1 MTAFVFM
8 RKHRDEYSIARMAKV
23 LGVSESGYYRWLSRK
38 PSKRAEQDLVLIE
51 EIAEIFYA
59 SRRVFGSRKITS
71 IMRSRGRLINHNH
84 KRVVRLMSEYCLYSK
99 VCKEYNSFT
108 EPGDGNNIKENLLKR
123 DFSVTGPDQKMV
135 SDTTGIRTKEGWL
148 YVAGILDLCGRI
160 PVGMATGP
168 RNDTK
173 LVSTAF
179 RDMRRRGHGGNGC
192 ILHSDRGST
201 YSSSEYQELI
211 SSSDMLSSMSRKG
224 DCWDNAPM
232 ESFWGKMK
240 LEFVDRTYDTFDE
253 ARSAVYEYV
262 WSFYTNLRPHAANG
276 YLTPAEY
283 YKQARS
289 QAIF

>member
-1 MTAFVFM
+1 MW
-8 RKHRDEYSIARMAKV
+8 KHRDEYAIARMAKV

-38 PSKRAEQDLVLIE
+38 PSKRAEEDLVLVE

-59 SRRVFGSRKITS
+59 SHRIFGSRKITS
-71 IMRSRGRLINHNH
+71 IMRSRGRLINH
-84 KRVVRLMSEYCLYSK
+84 KRVERLMNEYCMKSR
-99 VCKEYNSFT
+99 VCKQYNSFT
-108 EPGDGNNIKENLLKR
+108 EPGDGNNIKDNLLKR

-168 RNDTK
+168 RNDTE

-201 YSSSEYQELI
+201 YSSGEYQELI

-240 LEFVDRTYDTFDE
+240 LEFVDKTYDTLGE

-283 YKQARS
+283 YKQAKS
-289 QAIF
+289 QATS

>member
-8 RKHRDEYSIARMAKV
+8 WKHRDEYSIARMANV

-38 PSKRAEQDLVLIE
+38 PSRRAEEDLVLIE
-51 EIAEIFYA
+51 EIAEIYYA
-59 SRRVFGSRKITS
+59 SHRVFGSRKITS
-71 IMRSRGRLINHNH
+71 IMRSRGRVINH
-84 KRVVRLMSEYCLYSK
+84 KRVERLMSEYCMYSR
-99 VCKEYNSFT
+99 VCKEYKSFT
-108 EPGDGNNIKENLLKR
+108 EPGDGNNIKDDLLKR

-168 RNDTK
+168 RNDTE

-201 YSSSEYQELI
+201 YSSSDYQELI

-240 LEFVDRTYDTFDE
+240 LEFVDKTYDTLDD
-253 ARSAVYEYV
+253 ARNAVYEYV

-276 YLTPAEY
+276 YMTPAEY
-283 YKQARS
+283 YRQAKS
-289 QAIF
+289 QAKS

>member
-1 MTAFVFM
+1 MW
-8 RKHRDEYSIARMAKV
+8 KHRDEYSIARMAKV
-23 LGVSESGYYRWLSRK
+23 LDVSESGYYRWLSRK
-38 PSKRAEQDLVLIE
+38 PSKREEDDLVLIE

-59 SRRVFGSRKITS
+59 SHQIFGSRKITS
-71 IMRSRGRLINHNH
+71 IMRSRGRLINH
-84 KRVVRLMSEYCLYSK
+84 KRVERLMSEYCMKSR
-99 VCKEYNSFT
+99 VCRQYNSFT
-108 EPGDGNNIKENLLKR
+108 EPGDGNNIKDNLLKR

-168 RNDTK
+168 KNDTE

-201 YSSSEYQELI
+201 YSSGEYQELI

-240 LEFVDRTYDTFDE
+240 LEFVDKTYNTFDE
-253 ARSAVYEYV
+253 ARAAVYEYV

-283 YKQARS
+283 YKQAKS
-289 QAIF
+289 QALS

>member
-8 RKHRDEYSIARMAKV
+8 RKHRDEYSIARMASV

-38 PSKRAEQDLVLIE
+38 PSKRAEEDLVLIE

-71 IMRSRGRLINHNH
+71 IMRSRGRLINH

-211 SSSDMLSSMSRKG
+211 SSNDMLSSMSRKG

-240 LEFVDRTYDTFDE
+240 LEFVDRTYDTLDE
-253 ARSAVYEYV
+253 ARTAVYEYV

>member
-1 MTAFVFM
+1 M
-8 RKHRDEYSIARMAKV
+8 RKHRDEYSIARMASV

-38 PSKRAEQDLVLIE
+38 PSKRAEEDLVLIE

-71 IMRSRGRLINHNH
+71 VMRSRGRLINH
-84 KRVVRLMSEYCLYSK
+84 KRVVRLMSEYCLYSR

-240 LEFVDRTYDTFDE
+240 LEFVDRTYDTLDE

>member
-1 MTAFVFM
+1 M
-8 RKHRDEYSIARMAKV
+8 ARV

-38 PSKRAEQDLVLIE
+38 PSKRAEEDLVLIE

-71 IMRSRGRLINHNH
+71 IMRSRGRLINH
-84 KRVVRLMSEYCLYSK
+84 KRVVRLMSEYCLYSR

-232 ESFWGKMK
+232 EGFWGKMK
-240 LEFVDRTYDTFDE
+240 LEFVDRTYDTLDE

>member
-1 MTAFVFM
+1 M
-8 RKHRDEYSIARMAKV
+8 RKHRDEYSIARMARV

-38 PSKRAEQDLVLIE
+38 PSKRAEEDLVLIE

-71 IMRSRGRLINHNH
+71 IMRSRGRLINH
-84 KRVVRLMSEYCLYSK
+84 KRVARLMSEYCLYSR

-160 PVGMATGP
+160 PVGIATGP

-201 YSSSEYQELI
+201 YSSGEYQELI

-240 LEFVDRTYDTFDE
+240 LEFVDRTYDTLDE
-253 ARSAVYEYV
+253 ARTAVYEYV

>member
-8 RKHRDEYSIARMAKV
+8 RKHRDEYTIARMARA

-38 PSKRAEQDLVLIE
+38 PSKRAEEDLVLIE

-71 IMRSRGRLINHNH
+71 IMRSRGRLINH
-84 KRVVRLMSEYCLYSK
+84 KRVVRLMSEYCLYSR

-240 LEFVDRTYDTFDE
+240 LEFVDRTYDTLDE
-253 ARSAVYEYV
+253 ARTAVYEYV

-289 QAIF
+289 QAII

>member
-1 MTAFVFM
+1 M
-8 RKHRDEYSIARMAKV
+8 RKHRDEYSIARMASV

-38 PSKRAEQDLVLIE
+38 PSKRAEEDLVLIE

-71 IMRSRGRLINHNH
+71 IMRSRGRLINH
-84 KRVVRLMSEYCLYSK
+84 KRVARLMSEYCLHSR
-99 VCKEYNSFT
+99 VRKEYNSFT

-240 LEFVDRTYDTFDE
+240 LEFVDRTYDTLDE

>member
-1 MTAFVFM
+1 M
-8 RKHRDEYSIARMAKV
+8 RKHRDEYSIARMARV

-38 PSKRAEQDLVLIE
+38 PSKRAEEDLVLIE

-71 IMRSRGRLINHNH
+71 VMRSRGRLINH
-84 KRVVRLMSEYCLYSK
+84 KRVVRLMREYCLYSK

-240 LEFVDRTYDTFDE
+240 LEFVDRTYDTLDE
-253 ARSAVYEYV
+253 ARTAVYEYV

-289 QAIF
+289 LAII

>member
-1 MTAFVFM
+1 MW
-8 RKHRDEYSIARMAKV
+8 KHRDEYSIARMAKV

-38 PSKRAEQDLVLIE
+38 PSKRAEEDLVLIE

-59 SRRVFGSRKITS
+59 SHRVFGSRKITS
-71 IMRSRGRLINHNH
+71 IMRSRGRLINH
-84 KRVVRLMSEYCLYSK
+84 KRVERLMSEYCMKSR
-99 VCKEYNSFT
+99 VCKQYNSFT
-108 EPGDGNNIKENLLKR
+108 ESGDGNNIKDNLLKR

-135 SDTTGIRTKEGWL
+135 SDTTGIRAKEGWL

-168 RNDTK
+168 RNDTE

-201 YSSSEYQELI
+201 YSSGEYQQLI

-240 LEFVDRTYDTFDE
+240 LEFVDKTYNTLDE
-253 ARSAVYEYV
+253 ARAAVYEYV

-289 QAIF
+289 QATS

>member
-1 MTAFVFM
+1 M

-38 PSKRAEQDLVLIE
+38 PSKRAEEDLVLIE

-59 SRRVFGSRKITS
+59 SHRIFGSRKITS
-71 IMRSRGRLINHNH
+71 IMRSRGRLINH
-84 KRVVRLMSEYCLYSK
+84 KRVARLMSEYCMYSR

-160 PVGMATGP
+160 PVGIATGP
-168 RNDTK
+168 KNDTQ

-240 LEFVDRTYDTFDE
+240 LEFVDKTYDTLDE
-253 ARSAVYEYV
+253 ARIAVYEYV

>member
-1 MTAFVFM
+1 M
-8 RKHRDEYSIARMAKV
+8 RKHRDEYAIARMAKV

-38 PSKRAEQDLVLIE
+38 PSKRAEEDLVLIE

-71 IMRSRGRLINHNH
+71 IMRSRGRLINH
-84 KRVVRLMSEYCLYSK
+84 KRVVRLMSEYCLYSR

-240 LEFVDRTYDTFDE
+240 LEFVDRTYDTLDE
-253 ARSAVYEYV
+253 ARTAVYEYV

-289 QAIF
+289 QAII

>member
-1 MTAFVFM
+1 M
-8 RKHRDEYSIARMAKV
+8 RKHRDEYTIARMARA

-38 PSKRAEQDLVLIE
+38 PSKRAEEDLVLIE

-71 IMRSRGRLINHNH
+71 IMRSRGRLINH
-84 KRVVRLMSEYCLYSK
+84 KRVVRLMSEYCLYSR

-240 LEFVDRTYDTFDE
+240 LEFVDRTYDTLDE
-253 ARSAVYEYV
+253 ARTAVYEYV

-289 QAIF
+289 QAII

>member
-1 MTAFVFM
+1 M
-8 RKHRDEYSIARMAKV
+8 RKHRDEYSIARMARV

-38 PSKRAEQDLVLIE
+38 PSKRAEEDLVLIE

-71 IMRSRGRLINHNH
+71 IMRSRGRLINH

-135 SDTTGIRTKEGWL
+135 SDTTGRRTKEGWL

-168 RNDTK
+168 RNDTQ

-240 LEFVDRTYDTFDE
+240 LEFVDRTYDTLDE

-289 QAIF
+289 LAIF

>member
-1 MTAFVFM
+1 MW
-8 RKHRDEYSIARMAKV
+8 KHRDEYSIARMAKV

-38 PSKRAEQDLVLIE
+38 PSKRAEEDLVLIE

-59 SRRVFGSRKITS
+59 SHRGFGSRKITS
-71 IMRSRGRLINHNH
+71 IMRSRGRLINH
-84 KRVVRLMSEYCLYSK
+84 KRVERLMSEYCMKSR
-99 VCKEYNSFT
+99 VCKKYNSFT
-108 EPGDGNNIKENLLKR
+108 EPGDGNNIKDNLLKR

-168 RNDTK
+168 RNDTE

-201 YSSSEYQELI
+201 YSSGEYQQLI

-240 LEFVDRTYDTFDE
+240 LEFVDKTYNTFDE
-253 ARSAVYEYV
+253 ARAAVYEYV

-283 YKQARS
+283 YHQARS
-289 QAIF
+289 QATS

>member
-8 RKHRDEYSIARMAKV
+8 WKHRDEYSIARMAKV

-38 PSKRAEQDLVLIE
+38 PSKRAEEDLVLIE

-59 SRRVFGSRKITS
+59 SHRVFGSRKITS
-71 IMRSRGRLINHNH
+71 IMRSRGRLINH
-84 KRVVRLMSEYCLYSK
+84 KRVERLMSEYCMKSR
-99 VCKEYNSFT
+99 VCKQYNSFT
-108 EPGDGNNIKENLLKR
+108 ESGDGNNIKDNLLKR

-168 RNDTK
+168 RNDTE

-201 YSSSEYQELI
+201 YSSGEYQQLI

-240 LEFVDRTYDTFDE
+240 LEFVDKTYNTLDE
-253 ARSAVYEYV
+253 ARAAVYEYV

-289 QAIF
+289 QATS

>member
-8 RKHRDEYSIARMAKV
+8 RKHRDEYSIARMASV

-38 PSKRAEQDLVLIE
+38 PSKRAEEDLVLIE

-71 IMRSRGRLINHNH
+71 IMRSRGRLINH
-84 KRVVRLMSEYCLYSK
+84 KRVARLMSEYCLYSR

-240 LEFVDRTYDTFDE
+240 LEFVDRTYDTLDE

>member
-8 RKHRDEYSIARMAKV
+8 WKHRDEYSIARMAKV

-38 PSKRAEQDLVLIE
+38 PSKRAEEDLVLIE

-59 SRRVFGSRKITS
+59 SHRVFGSRKITS
-71 IMRSRGRLINHNH
+71 IMRSRGRLINH
-84 KRVVRLMSEYCLYSK
+84 KRVERLMNEYCMKSR
-99 VCKEYNSFT
+99 VCKQYNSFT
-108 EPGDGNNIKENLLKR
+108 EPGDGNNIKDNLLKR

-168 RNDTK
+168 RNDTD

-179 RDMRRRGHGGNGC
+179 RDMRRRGHGGSGC

-240 LEFVDRTYDTFDE
+240 LEFVDKTYNTLDE
-253 ARSAVYEYV
+253 ARAAVYEYV

-283 YKQARS
+283 YRQAKS
-289 QAIF
+289 QSTS

>member
-8 RKHRDEYSIARMAKV
+8 RKHRDEYTIARMARV

-38 PSKRAEQDLVLIE
+38 PSKRAEEDLVLIE

-59 SRRVFGSRKITS
+59 SRCVFGSRKITS
-71 IMRSRGRLINHNH
+71 IMRSRGRLINH
-84 KRVVRLMSEYCLYSK
+84 KRVVRLMSEYCLYSR

-201 YSSSEYQELI
+201 YSSNEYQELI

-240 LEFVDRTYDTFDE
+240 LEFVDRTYDTLDE

>member
-1 MTAFVFM
+1 M
-8 RKHRDEYSIARMAKV
+8 RKHRDEYTIARMARV

-38 PSKRAEQDLVLIE
+38 PSKRAEEDLVLIE

-59 SRRVFGSRKITS
+59 SRCVFGSRKITS
-71 IMRSRGRLINHNH
+71 IMRSRGRLINH
-84 KRVVRLMSEYCLYSK
+84 KRVVRLMSEYCLYSR

-168 RNDTK
+168 KNDTK

-201 YSSSEYQELI
+201 YSSNEYQELI

-240 LEFVDRTYDTFDE
+240 LEFVDRTYDTLDE
-253 ARSAVYEYV
+253 ARAAVYEYV

-283 YKQARS
+283 YKQAKSR
-289 QAIF
+289 AIS

>member
-1 MTAFVFM
+1 MW
-8 RKHRDEYSIARMAKV
+8 KHRNEYSIARMAKV
-23 LGVSESGYYRWLSRK
+23 LGVSESGSYRWLSRK
-38 PSKRAEQDLVLIE
+38 PSKRAEEDLVLIE

-59 SRRVFGSRKITS
+59 SHRVFGSRKITS
-71 IMRSRGRLINHNH
+71 IMRSRGRLINH
-84 KRVVRLMSEYCLYSK
+84 KRVERLMSEYCMKSR
-99 VCKEYNSFT
+99 VCKQYNSFT
-108 EPGDGNNIKENLLKR
+108 EPGDGNNIKDNLLKR

-168 RNDTK
+168 RNDTE

-201 YSSSEYQELI
+201 YSSGEYQQLI

-240 LEFVDRTYDTFDE
+240 LEFVDKTYNTLDE
-253 ARSAVYEYV
+253 ARAAVYEYV

-283 YKQARS
+283 YNLARS
-289 QAIF
+289 QATS

>member
-1 MTAFVFM
+1 MW
-8 RKHRDEYSIARMAKV
+8 KHRDEYSIARMAKV

-38 PSKRAEQDLVLIE
+38 PSKRAEEDLVLIE

-59 SRRVFGSRKITS
+59 SHRVFGSRKITS
-71 IMRSRGRLINHNH
+71 IMRSRGRLINH
-84 KRVVRLMSEYCLYSK
+84 KRVERLMSEYCMKSR
-99 VCKEYNSFT
+99 VCKQYNSFT
-108 EPGDGNNIKENLLKR
+108 ESGDGNNIKDNLLKR

-168 RNDTK
+168 RNDTE

-201 YSSSEYQELI
+201 YSSSEYQQLI

-240 LEFVDRTYDTFDE
+240 LEFVDKTYNTLDE
-253 ARSAVYEYV
+253 ARAAVYEYV

-289 QAIF
+289 QATS

>member
-1 MTAFVFM
+1 MW
-8 RKHRDEYSIARMAKV
+8 KHRDEYSIARMAKV

-38 PSKRAEQDLVLIE
+38 PSKRAEEDLVLIE

-59 SRRVFGSRKITS
+59 SHRVFGSRKITS
-71 IMRSRGRLINHNH
+71 IMRSRGRLINH
-84 KRVVRLMSEYCLYSK
+84 KRVERLMSEYCMKSRD
-99 VCKEYNSFT
+99 CKQSNSFT
-108 EPGDGNNIKENLLKR
+108 EPGDGNNIKDNLLKR

-168 RNDTK
+168 RNDTE

-201 YSSSEYQELI
+201 YSSGEYQQLI

-240 LEFVDRTYDTFDE
+240 LEFVDKTYNTLDE
-253 ARSAVYEYV
+253 ARAAVYEYV

-289 QAIF
+289 QATS

>member
-8 RKHRDEYSIARMAKV
+8 WKHRDEYSIARMAKV
-23 LGVSESGYYRWLSRK
+23 LDVSESGYYRWLSRK
-38 PSKRAEQDLVLIE
+38 PSKREEDDLVLIE

-59 SRRVFGSRKITS
+59 SHQIFGSRKITS
-71 IMRSRGRLINHNH
+71 IMRSRGRLINH
-84 KRVVRLMSEYCLYSK
+84 KRVERLMSEYCLKSR
-99 VCKEYNSFT
+99 VCKQYNSFT
-108 EPGDGNNIKENLLKR
+108 EPGDGNNIKDNLLKR

-168 RNDTK
+168 RNDTE

-201 YSSSEYQELI
+201 YSSGEYQELI

-240 LEFVDRTYDTFDE
+240 LEFVDKTYNTFDE
-253 ARSAVYEYV
+253 ARAAVYEYV

-283 YKQARS
+283 YKQAKS
-289 QAIF
+289 QAIS

>member
-1 MTAFVFM
+1 M
-8 RKHRDEYSIARMAKV
+8 RKHRDEYSIARMARV

-38 PSKRAEQDLVLIE
+38 PSKRAEEDLVLIE

-71 IMRSRGRLINHNH
+71 IMRSRGRLINH

-168 RNDTK
+168 RNDTQ

-240 LEFVDRTYDTFDE
+240 LEFVDRTYDTLDE

-289 QAIF
+289 LAIF

>member
-1 MTAFVFM
+1 M
-8 RKHRDEYSIARMAKV
+8 RKHRDEYSIARMARV

-38 PSKRAEQDLVLIE
+38 PSKRAEEDLVLIE

-71 IMRSRGRLINHNH
+71 VMRSRGRLINH
-84 KRVVRLMSEYCLYSK
+84 KRVVRLMSEYCLYSR

-211 SSSDMLSSMSRKG
+211 SSSDMLSSMSRNG

-240 LEFVDRTYDTFDE
+240 LEFVDRTYDTLDE

>member
-8 RKHRDEYSIARMAKV
+8 WKHRDEYAIARMAKV

-38 PSKRAEQDLVLIE
+38 PSRRAEEDLVFVE

-59 SRRVFGSRKITS
+59 SHRIFGSRKITS
-71 IMRSRGRLINHNH
+71 IMRSRGRLINH
-84 KRVVRLMSEYCLYSK
+84 KRVERLMNEYCMKSR
-99 VCKEYNSFT
+99 VCKQYNSFT
-108 EPGDGNNIKENLLKR
+108 EPGDGNNIKDNLLKR

-168 RNDTK
+168 RNDTE

-201 YSSSEYQELI
+201 YSSGEYQELI
-211 SSSDMLSSMSRKG
+211 SSSDMLSSMSSKG

-240 LEFVDRTYDTFDE
+240 LEFVDKTYDTLDE

-283 YKQARS
+283 YKQAKS
-289 QAIF
+289 QATS

>member
-1 MTAFVFM
+1 M
-8 RKHRDEYSIARMAKV
+8 RKHRDEYALARMAQV

-38 PSKRAEQDLVLIE
+38 PSKRAEEDLVLIE

-71 IMRSRGRLINHNH
+71 IMRSRGRLINH
-84 KRVVRLMSEYCLYSK
+84 KRVVRLMSEYCLYSR

-240 LEFVDRTYDTFDE
+240 LEFVDRTYDTLDE
-253 ARSAVYEYV
+253 ARTAVYEYV

>member
-8 RKHRDEYSIARMAKV
+8 RKHRDEYSIARMARV

-38 PSKRAEQDLVLIE
+38 PSKRAEEDLVLIE

-71 IMRSRGRLINHNH
+71 IMRSRGRLINH
-84 KRVVRLMSEYCLYSK
+84 KRVARLMSEYCLYSR

-240 LEFVDRTYDTFDE
+240 LEFVDRTYDTLDE

>member
-1 MTAFVFM
+1 MEFDL
-8 RKHRDEYSIARMAKV
+8 RYSCVAC
-23 LGVSESGYYRWLSRK
+23 S
-38 PSKRAEQDLVLIE
+38 
-51 EIAEIFYA
+51 
-59 SRRVFGSRKITS
+59 
-71 IMRSRGRLINHNH
+71 H
-84 KRVVRLMSEYCLYSK
+84 
-99 VCKEYNSFT
+99 
-108 EPGDGNNIKENLLKR
+108 GDGNNIKENLLKR

-168 RNDTK
+168 RNDTQ

-240 LEFVDRTYDTFDE
+240 LEFVDRTYDTLDE

-289 QAIF
+289 LAIF

>member
-8 RKHRDEYSIARMAKV
+8 WKHRNEYSIARMAKV

-38 PSKRAEQDLVLIE
+38 PSKRAEEDLVLIE

-59 SRRVFGSRKITS
+59 SHRVFGSRKITS
-71 IMRSRGRLINHNH
+71 IMRSRGRMINH
-84 KRVVRLMSEYCLYSK
+84 KRVERLMSEYCMKSR
-99 VCKEYNSFT
+99 VCKQYNSFT
-108 EPGDGNNIKENLLKR
+108 EPGDGNNIKDNLLKR

-160 PVGMATGP
+160 PVGLATGP
-168 RNDTK
+168 RNDTE

-201 YSSSEYQELI
+201 YSSGEYQQLI

-240 LEFVDRTYDTFDE
+240 LEFVDKTYNTLDE
-253 ARSAVYEYV
+253 ARAAVYEYV

-283 YKQARS
+283 YNLARS
-289 QAIF
+289 QATS

>member
-1 MTAFVFM
+1 MW
-8 RKHRDEYSIARMAKV
+8 KHRDEYSIARMAKV
-23 LGVSESGYYRWLSRK
+23 LDVSESGYYRWLSRK
-38 PSKRAEQDLVLIE
+38 PSKREEDDLVLIE

-59 SRRVFGSRKITS
+59 SHQIFGSRKITS
-71 IMRSRGRLINHNH
+71 IMRSRGRLINH
-84 KRVVRLMSEYCLYSK
+84 KRVERLMSEYCMKSR
-99 VCKEYNSFT
+99 VCRQYNSFT
-108 EPGDGNNIKENLLKR
+108 EPGDGNNIKDNLLKR

-168 RNDTK
+168 RNDTE

-201 YSSSEYQELI
+201 YSSGEYQELI

-240 LEFVDRTYDTFDE
+240 LEFVDKTYNTFDE
-253 ARSAVYEYV
+253 ARAAVYEYV

-283 YKQARS
+283 YKQAKS
-289 QAIF
+289 QALS

>member
-1 MTAFVFM
+1 M
-8 RKHRDEYSIARMAKV
+8 RKHRDEYSIARMARV
-23 LGVSESGYYRWLSRK
+23 LCVSESGYYRWLSRK
-38 PSKRAEQDLVLIE
+38 PSKRAEEDLVLIE

-71 IMRSRGRLINHNH
+71 IMRSRGRLINH
-84 KRVVRLMSEYCLYSK
+84 KRVVRLMSEYCLYSR

-240 LEFVDRTYDTFDE
+240 LEFVDRTYDTLDE
-253 ARSAVYEYV
+253 ARTAVYEYV
-262 WSFYTNLRPHAANG
+262 WSFYTNMRPHAANG
-276 YLTPAEY
+276 YMTPAEY

-289 QAIF
+289 QAIL

>member
-1 MTAFVFM
+1 M
-8 RKHRDEYSIARMAKV
+8 RKHRDEYAIARMAKV

-38 PSKRAEQDLVLIE
+38 PSKRAEEDLVLIE

-71 IMRSRGRLINHNH
+71 IMRSRGRLINH
-84 KRVVRLMSEYCLYSK
+84 KRVVRLMSEYCLYSR

-240 LEFVDRTYDTFDE
+240 LEFVDRTYDTLDE
-253 ARSAVYEYV
+253 ARTAVYEYV

-289 QAIF
+289 QALF

>member
-1 MTAFVFM
+1 M
-8 RKHRDEYSIARMAKV
+8 RKHRDEYSIARMASV

-38 PSKRAEQDLVLIE
+38 PSKRAEEDLVLIE

-71 IMRSRGRLINHNH
+71 IMRSRGRLINH
-84 KRVVRLMSEYCLYSK
+84 KRVARLMSEYCLYSR

-108 EPGDGNNIKENLLKR
+108 EPGDGNNIKDNLLKR

-240 LEFVDRTYDTFDE
+240 LEFVDRTYDTLDE

>member
-71 IMRSRGRLINHNH
+71 IMRSRGRLINH

>member
-8 RKHRDEYSIARMAKV
+8 WKHRDEYSIARMAKV

-38 PSKRAEQDLVLIE
+38 PSKRAEEDLVLVE

-59 SRRVFGSRKITS
+59 SHRIFGSRKITS
-71 IMRSRGRLINHNH
+71 IMRSRGRLINH
-84 KRVVRLMSEYCLYSK
+84 KRVERLMNEYCMKSR
-99 VCKEYNSFT
+99 VCKQYNSFT
-108 EPGDGNNIKENLLKR
+108 EPGDGNNIKDNLLKR

-168 RNDTK
+168 RNDTE

-201 YSSSEYQELI
+201 YSSGEYQELI

-240 LEFVDRTYDTFDE
+240 LEFVDKTYDTLGE

-283 YKQARS
+283 YKQAKS
-289 QAIF
+289 QATS

>member
-8 RKHRDEYSIARMAKV
+8 RKHRDEYTIARMARV

-38 PSKRAEQDLVLIE
+38 PSKRAEEDLVLIE

-59 SRRVFGSRKITS
+59 SRCVFGSRKITS
-71 IMRSRGRLINHNH
+71 IMRSRGRLINH
-84 KRVVRLMSEYCLYSK
+84 KRVVRLMSEYCLYSR

-168 RNDTK
+168 KNDTK

-201 YSSSEYQELI
+201 YSSNEYQELI

-240 LEFVDRTYDTFDE
+240 LEFVDRTYDTLDE
-253 ARSAVYEYV
+253 ARAAVYEYV

-283 YKQARS
+283 YKQAKSR
-289 QAIF
+289 AIS